1 MQYTIVSEA
10 SCHVMYMTNTL
21 FQRWE
26 RECKCGENSRG
37 VVQIFNDKIRPEK
50 QIENH
55 YGPPIELYIP
65 LCLGALVST
74 KHILTSKYCFG
85 REYERS
91 VTKPGGTSD
100 INVFSQKNPYTHQNK
115 ENTFENIIWKV
126 IILTNNKRS
135 PNYTRSSTNTILLS
149 ELTID

>member
-37 VVQIFNDKIRPEK
+37 VVQIFSDKIRPEK

-100 INVFSQKNPYTHQNK
+100 INVFSQNE
-115 ENTFENIIWKV
+115 ENTFENILKV